1 MTTNTKIPSHV
12 RDWIGDGL
20 FQHVP
25 SHVIVVDRDYQVVAA
40 NSSFVN
46 VFGEAEGKHCFEAY
60 KKRQSP
66 CNGCMTAKTFEDG
79 EVRIT
84 DTDGVDKDGN
94 HAHYVVHI
102 APVRNDNDEI
112 THVIEMSY
120 DVTESHSLQRQY
132 NLLFERVPCYVAVID
147 RNLKVVRANELLRNT
162 FGDRVGEQCFRV
174 LKQSDEKCA
183 DCPAL
188 KTFADGGSY
197 TSRQVGISKDGN
209 LTTYVVSTAPL
220 SRAGDEC
227 EYVIEMAVDVTESE
241 ELSARLLREGHFRKK
256 LTESAIDAIVA
267 GESDGTI
274 QIFNPAAA
282 DMFKVDATDVI
293 GKRRLSDFLPD
304 DFLIS
309 AAEGKGSLQIPD
321 TTVVDSDSQEL
332 PVRLSGTVLKE
343 GNRVIGAAAFLQDL
357 REYKKLEKEK
367 LDNERLAA
375 VGSTVAQLAHGIKNI
390 LTALQGGMYVM
401 QSGIK
406 KGSTERTNKGWEM
419 LERNIDR
426 ITVLVKGF
434 LSFSKGR
441 TPKAVLTDPKAIAHD
456 VVEFYKTAA
465 GDRGVELLCDC
476 SNDVKMAS
484 MDEEDIHTC
493 LENLVSNAIDA
504 CQASSRK
511 NSTVS
516 VNVFDQNG
524 TLVYEVSDNGIGM
537 DCEIKNK
544 VFTTFFTTKGLG
556 GTGLGL
562 MVTRKIV
569 QQHGGTISI
578 ESTKED
584 GSTFRIELPR
594 ERLPKPVQED
604 NGASNH

>member
-1 MTTNTKIPSHV
+1 MPTNTKIPSHV

-25 SHVIVVDRDYQVVAA
+25 SHVIIVDRDFKVVTA
-40 NSSFVN
+40 NSSFVST
-46 VFGEAEGKHCFEAY
+46 FGEAQGKYCYEAY

-66 CNGCMTAKTFEDG
+66 CDSCMTAKTFEDG

-84 DTDGVDKDGN
+84 DTDGIDKDGN

-102 APVRNDNDEI
+102 APVRNDQGEI
-112 THVIEMSY
+112 THIIEMSY

-174 LKQSDEKCA
+174 LKQSDEKCT

-197 TSRQVGISKDGN
+197 TSRQVGISKDGD

-220 SRAGDEC
+220 SRAGDKC

-256 LTESAIDAIVA
+256 LTQSAIDAIVA

-274 QIFNPAAA
+274 QVFNPAAA

-304 DFLIS
+304 DFLVA

-332 PVRLSGTVLKE
+332 PVRLSGTVLRE
-343 GNRVIGAAAFLQDL
+343 GDRVIGAAAFLQDL

-390 LTALQGGMYVM
+390 LTALQGGMYVI
-401 QSGIK
+401 QSGIN
-406 KGSTERTNKGWEM
+406 KGNTERTNKGWEM
-419 LERNIDR
+419 LERNVDR

-434 LSFSKGR
+434 LSFSRGR
-441 TPKAVLTDPKAIAHD
+441 TPKAVLTDPKTIALD

-504 CQASSRK
+504 CQTSSRS

-604 NGASNH
+604 NGTSNH

>member
-1 MTTNTKIPSHV
+1 MPTNVNIPSHV

-25 SHVIVVDRDYQVVAA
+25 SHVIVVDRDFKVVAA
-40 NSSFVN
+40 NSSFVRA
-46 VFGEAEGKHCFEAY
+46 FGEAKGKYCYEAY

-66 CNGCMTAKTFEDG
+66 CEGCMTAKTFEDG

-84 DTDGVDKDGN
+84 DTDGIDKDGN

-102 APVRNDNDEI
+102 APVRNDDNEI

-147 RNLKVVRANELLRNT
+147 RNLRVVRANELFRNT
-162 FGDRVGEQCFRV
+162 FGDRVGEQCFRA

-241 ELSARLLREGHFRKK
+241 ELSARLLREGHIRKK
-256 LTESAIDAIVA
+256 LTQSAIDAIVV
-267 GESDGTI
+267 GESDGII

-282 DMFKVDATDVI
+282 DMFKVDANDVI
-293 GKRRLSDFLPD
+293 GKRSLSDFLPA
-304 DFLIS
+304 DFLS
-309 AAEGKGSLQIPD
+309 ATAEGKAALQIHD

-332 PVRLSGTVLKE
+332 PVRLSGTVLRE
-343 GNRVIGAAAFLQDL
+343 GDRVIGVAAFLQDL

-441 TPKAVLTDPKAIAHD
+441 TPKAVLTDPRSIAHD
-456 VVEFYKTAA
+456 VVEFHKAA
-465 GDRGVELLCDC
+465 ARERGVELLCDC
-476 SNDVKMAS
+476 SSDIDLAS

-504 CQASSRK
+504 CQTSSRS
-511 NSTVS
+511 NSTVT
-516 VNVFDQNG
+516 VNVFEQEG

-537 DCEIKNK
+537 GVPRWVVHTPEQQNE
-544 VFTTFFTTKGLG
+544 KGD
-556 GTGLGL
+556 TYYPT
-562 MVTRKIV
+562 MRHKPKRAREV
-569 QQHGGTISI
+569 
-578 ESTKED
+578 D
-584 GSTFRIELPR
+584 GP
-594 ERLPKPVQED
+594 
-604 NGASNH
+604 